1 MSVCCFQMWKLRRSR
16 RTRDVIFFNIYIF
29 SRHLIQKKQIFQME
43 QCIKDQLFA
52 KTAVA
57 VHIVEEYMLSGQYT
71 AEALMNEY
79 RESII
84 LELKEKSM
92 LASNMFAQAD
102 IRYEAENVVCWNC
115 SIRLFRQGERRD
127 SGSVKGSVFR
137 KISYSGRDPCR
148 LQRA

>member
-16 RTRDVIFFNIYIF
+16 RTRDVIFLTYIF
-29 SRHLIQKKQIFQME
+29 SADISFRRSRFFRWNNVSN
-43 QCIKDQLFA
+43 DQLFA

-84 LELKEKSM
+84 LE
-92 LASNMFAQAD
+92 
-102 IRYEAENVVCWNC
+102 I
-115 SIRLFRQGERRD
+115 ER
-127 SGSVKGSVFR
+127 K
-137 KISYSGRDPCR
+137 KYACI
-148 LQRA
+148 

>member
-1 MSVCCFQMWKLRRSR
+1 
-16 RTRDVIFFNIYIF
+16 
-29 SRHLIQKKQIFQME
+29 ME

-84 LELKEKSM
+84 LELKEK
-92 LASNMFAQAD
+92 
-102 IRYEAENVVCWNC
+102 VCLHLIC
-115 SIRLFRQGERRD
+115 LHRQI
-127 SGSVKGSVFR
+127 SAMKR
-137 KISYSGRDPCR
+137 KM
-148 LQRA
+148 

>member
-1 MSVCCFQMWKLRRSR
+1 
-16 RTRDVIFFNIYIF
+16 
-29 SRHLIQKKQIFQME
+29 ME

-84 LELKEKSM
+84 LEFERKKSM
-92 LASNMFAQAD
+92 LASNMFCTG
-102 IRYEAENVVCWNC
+102 RYP
-115 SIRLFRQGERRD
+115 L
-127 SGSVKGSVFR
+127 
-137 KISYSGRDPCR
+137 
-148 LQRA
+148 

>member
-1 MSVCCFQMWKLRRSR
+1 MEQVKDDKKFFHVFPTLRADDDVRLLFSDVEVKKITTNSR
-16 RTRDVIFFNIYIF
+16 RDFLNIYIF

-84 LELKEKSM
+84 LELKEKK
-92 LASNMFAQAD
+92 
-102 IRYEAENVVCWNC
+102 VCLHLIC
-115 SIRLFRQGERRD
+115 LHRQI
-127 SGSVKGSVFR
+127 SAMKR
-137 KISYSGRDPCR
+137 KM
-148 LQRA
+148 

>member
-1 MSVCCFQMWKLRRSR
+1 
-16 RTRDVIFFNIYIF
+16 
-29 SRHLIQKKQIFQME
+29 
-43 QCIKDQLFA
+43 
-52 KTAVA
+52 
-57 VHIVEEYMLSGQYT
+57 MLSGQYT

-102 IRYEAENVVCWNC
+102 IRYEAENVVCLELLDT
-115 SIRLFRQGERRD
+115 IGFGRAKRRD